1 MQRFL
6 SPKWLIGIAVI
17 LIAGIISSYFYT
29 ARKRGGLIAPVPM
42 PAVVDYNFH
51 IRPILSDK
59 CFACHGPDKNAR
71 EADLRLDTEEGAYKA
86 LVETAGMHAIVPGHP
101 DRSEA
106 YKRIISYNEAEQTP
120 PVFSKLELTDR

>member
-1 MQRFL
+1 MVQRFL
-6 SPKWLIGIAVI
+6 SLKWLIGTAIILVAVV
-17 LIAGIISSYFYT
+17 LSGYFYT
-29 ARKRGGLIAPVPM
+29 ARKSSGPGASASLPT
-42 PAVVDYNFH
+42 VVDYNFH

-101 DRSEA
+101 DRS
-106 YKRIISYNEAEQTP
+106 
-120 PVFSKLELTDR
+120 